1 MNNWKTTVAGIVLA
15 ASTYAQQAGIHV
27 GHLGNTDFV
36 TAIGSVAALL
46 LGFYAKDK
54 APGDTTGQNVG
65 QKWFVVTPDLTPT
78 TG

>member
-27 GHLGNTDFV
+27 GHIGNTDFV
-36 TAIGSVAALL
+36 SAFASVAALL

-54 APGDTTGQNVG
+54 APA
-65 QKWFVVTPDLTPT
+65 QK
-78 TG
+78 